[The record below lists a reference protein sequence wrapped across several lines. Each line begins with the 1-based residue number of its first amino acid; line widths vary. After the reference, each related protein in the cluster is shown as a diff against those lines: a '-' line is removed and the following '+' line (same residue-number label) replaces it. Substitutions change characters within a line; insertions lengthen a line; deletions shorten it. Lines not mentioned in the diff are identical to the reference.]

1 MHYGVVQSNL
11 CQAFDI
17 ALPVLYAEF
26 NWAAIRSLLPQNTIK
41 VGAIAKFPKVKRDL
55 ALLLDEQI
63 TFDELKQL
71 SLSTEKKLLRDV
83 SLFDVYT
90 GKNIPKGKKSY
101 ALSFTLQ
108 DEYKT
113 LTDKQIDK
121 IMRKL
126 QEAFERNFKAEL
138 R

>member
-1 MHYGVVQSNL
+1 
-11 CQAFDI
+11 
-17 ALPVLYAEF
+17 
-26 NWAAIRSLLPQNTIK
+26 
-41 VGAIAKFPKVKRDL
+41 
-55 ALLLDEQI
+55 LDEQI